1 MSERLIAAFRGQ
13 ARCRREAGAVQWCI
27 DGTDRDTGVALEVLL
42 SGAVALQ
49 LPALLSDATLYVMD
63 ESASPWW
70 ELRSAGQSQAL
81 AVRAVQVH
89 RDAASAFYNALP
101 QQVAPATARLGWIAL
116 LNVLRV
122 PGLAQLLH
130 RLRGAADQPDQHET
144 VQ

>member
-27 DGTDRDTGVALEVLL
+27 DGTDRDTGLAFEVLL

-49 LPALLSDATLYVMD
+49 LPALLCDVTLYVID
-63 ESASPWW
+63 ETTNPSW
-70 ELRSAGQSQAL
+70 EMRSAEPSQAL

-89 RDAASAFYNALP
+89 RGAASAFFGALP

-122 PGLAQLLH
+122 PGLAPLLH
-130 RLRGAADQPDQHET
+130 RLRGGDDQLDQHDT

>member
-27 DGTDRDTGVALEVLL
+27 DGTDRDTGLALEVLL
-42 SGAVALQ
+42 SGAMALQ
-49 LPALLSDATLYVMD
+49 LPALLSDATLYVLD

-70 ELRSAGQSQAL
+70 ELRGAGQSQAL

-89 RDAASAFYNALP
+89 RDAACAFYGALP

-116 LNVLRV
+116 LNVLRL
-122 PGLAQLLH
+122 PGLAQVLH
-130 RLRGAADQPDQHET
+130 RLRGGADHPDQHET

>member
-27 DGTDRDTGVALEVLL
+27 DGTDRDTGLALEVLL

-70 ELRSAGQSQAL
+70 ELRRAGQSQAL
-81 AVRAVQVH
+81 AVRAIQVH
-89 RDAASAFYNALP
+89 RHPAGAFFGALP
-101 QQVAPATARLGWIAL
+101 QQVASATARLGWIAL
-116 LNVLRV
+116 LNVLRL

-130 RLRGAADQPDQHET
+130 RLRGRAERPDQHET